1 MKTTKRKPTKTS
13 NLLDSIIP
21 FSATAKMVVEEG
33 DVSAVIDGYLFN
45 FTVQEYSSG
54 TRVVLLD
61 SDTPKARRILKKFDA
76 SFKKKTDEIF
86 GDEFVKRIYEIY
98 GYSNSRGG
106 MACNWITDE
115 KIEYK
120 ELN

>member
-21 FSATAKMVVEEG
+21 FSATAKMV
-33 DVSAVIDGYLFN
+33 
-45 FTVQEYSSG
+45 VQEYSSG